1 MSLHVFKV
9 GGCVRD
15 RLLRE
20 QGLDAPTGD
29 IDWVVTGATPEA
41 MLARGFIPVGADFPV
56 FLHPSTHEE
65 YALARTERKTAKGYH
80 GFTFY
85 TAPDVTL
92 EEDLRRRDLTI
103 NAMAEDS
110 KGNIIDP
117 WGGQADI
124 KSRVLRHVSE
134 AFCEDPVR
142 ILRLARFAARFPDF
156 AVAPETLALCRQM
169 VDCGEVDALVPERTW
184 QELRRGLAEVNPVR
198 MIEVLEECGVWNRIF
213 ADISVTGRVRE
224 ALLRAAQRK
233 LDTAQRTALL
243 FAEFD
248 DPVKLRQRLQALRV
262 DADTI
267 SLCEIFCRLHHTL
280 FTLHE
285 AGDYVTFLEAADV
298 LRRPSRF
305 ESFLATCAAFDPQID
320 FADLRLAARAFI
332 ETDAGAAAR
341 QAQGKNVA
349 QAVRQARLAAVK
361 SALCHSL

>member
-20 QGLDAPTGD
+20 QGVDAPTGD

-41 MLARGFIPVGADFPV
+41 MLERGFIPVGADFPV

-103 NAMAEDS
+103 NAMAEDN

-156 AVAPETLALCRQM
+156 AVARETLALCRQM
-169 VDCGEVDALVPERTW
+169 VNCGEVDALVPERTW

-213 ADISVTGRVRE
+213 ADISVTVRV
-224 ALLRAAQRK
+224 L
-233 LDTAQRTALL
+233 
-243 FAEFD
+243 
-248 DPVKLRQRLQALRV
+248 
-262 DADTI
+262 
-267 SLCEIFCRLHHTL
+267 SLIH
-280 FTLHE
+280 
-285 AGDYVTFLEAADV
+285 
-298 LRRPSRF
+298 
-305 ESFLATCAAFDPQID
+305 I
-320 FADLRLAARAFI
+320 
-332 ETDAGAAAR
+332 
-341 QAQGKNVA
+341 
-349 QAVRQARLAAVK
+349 
-361 SALCHSL
+361 

>member
-103 NAMAEDS
+103 NAMAEDN

-134 AFCEDPVR
+134 AFCEDPV
-142 ILRLARFAARFPDF
+142 L
-156 AVAPETLALCRQM
+156 
-169 VDCGEVDALVPERTW
+169 
-184 QELRRGLAEVNPVR
+184 
-198 MIEVLEECGVWNRIF
+198 
-213 ADISVTGRVRE
+213 
-224 ALLRAAQRK
+224 
-233 LDTAQRTALL
+233 
-243 FAEFD
+243 
-248 DPVKLRQRLQALRV
+248 
-262 DADTI
+262 
-267 SLCEIFCRLHHTL
+267 SLIH
-280 FTLHE
+280 
-285 AGDYVTFLEAADV
+285 
-298 LRRPSRF
+298 
-305 ESFLATCAAFDPQID
+305 I
-320 FADLRLAARAFI
+320 
-332 ETDAGAAAR
+332 
-341 QAQGKNVA
+341 
-349 QAVRQARLAAVK
+349 
-361 SALCHSL
+361 